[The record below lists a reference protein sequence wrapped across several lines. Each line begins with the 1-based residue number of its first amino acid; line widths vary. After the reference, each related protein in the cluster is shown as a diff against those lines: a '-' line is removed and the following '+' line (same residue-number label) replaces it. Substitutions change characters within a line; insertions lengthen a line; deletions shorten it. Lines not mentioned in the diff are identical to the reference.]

1 MARLFLDANI
11 PTYAAGRSH
20 PLKEPCKEVL
30 VLAARRPDAFFT
42 NAEVLQELLHR
53 YLTFKR
59 LQHGKRVVE
68 DFAAVMEGSVEGVL
82 AEDVLLACRLA
93 ERYAAGPGP
102 GGLAARDLLHAAV
115 MLRDGSTRIVTADKD
130 FDGLVEAGIERL
142 DPARIDDWRG
152 TVANQVP

>member
-1 MARLFLDANI
+1 MPRLFLDANI

-30 VLAARRPDAFFT
+30 VLSARRPDAFFT

-53 YLTFKR
+53 YLALKR
-59 LQHGKRVVE
+59 FQDGKRVVE
-68 DFAAVMEGSVEGVL
+68 DFAAVMEGSVEGFL

-93 ERYAAGPGP
+93 ERYATGPGS
-102 GGLAARDLLHAAV
+102 GLAARDLLHAAV

-152 TVANQVP
+152 TVADPVP

>member
-1 MARLFLDANI
+1 MPRLFLGANI

-53 YLTFKR
+53 YLALKR
-59 LQHGKRVVE
+59 FQDGKRVVE

-93 ERYAAGPGP
+93 GRYAAGPGP
-102 GGLAARDLLHAAV
+102 GLAARDLLHAAV

>member
-20 PLKEPCKEVL
+20 PLKESCKEVL

-53 YLTFKR
+53 YLALKR
-59 LQHGKRVVE
+59 FQDGRRVVE
-68 DFAAVMEGSVEGVL
+68 DFDAVMEGSVEGVL

-93 ERYAAGPGP
+93 GRYAAGPGS
-102 GGLAARDLLHAAV
+102 GLVARDLLHAAV

-142 DPARIDDWRG
+142 DPARIDEWRG